1 MSEAGP
7 YLRPMPAKLINFAL
21 PEFVFL
27 DGNAPD
33 GDTLDSRTVIQH
45 IRTYS
50 IIEAI
55 AIDEAGQLSLND
67 STKTFEFEYIN
78 SFQVTERHTLA
89 LHFTLADEDQLPII
103 FEKTAKWYTNYLRWE
118 DQNIKNESTGFRN

>member
-1 MSEAGP
+1 
-7 YLRPMPAKLINFAL
+7 MPTNLTNFSL

-27 DGNAPD
+27 DGNAPE
-33 GDTLDSRTVIQH
+33 GDTLHHRTVIQH

-55 AIDEAGQLSLND
+55 ATDEVGMLSLND
-67 STKTFEFEYIN
+67 SVKTYEFIYIN
-78 SFQVTERHTLA
+78 SFNITERHILA
-89 LHFTLADEDQLPII
+89 LHFTLADEDQIPII

-118 DQNIKNESTGFRN
+118 DQNIQNEATGFHN